1 MTQQR
6 FYTLDVFRG
15 MTVFLMIVVN
25 TPGSGALPY
34 PPLLHAEWHGCTLTD
49 LVFPSFL
56 FAVGNAVA
64 FVKLRWQ
71 EQSGRAVVLKIVKRS
86 VLIFVVGILLSWYT
100 TMHWTDNGLAFAS
113 VKDLRILAVLQRI
126 GLCYML
132 AALMIYYLS
141 ARTTIAASVII
152 LLLYWALLMQFG
164 DAGQQLSIEGNLVR
178 KIDLALIGPQR
189 MYRERGIVFDPEGLL
204 STLPATVNVLIGYLT
219 GILILQR
226 GKTKACVVRLLVYGG
241 LLVVPGLLWNG
252 FFPFNKK
259 LWTSSFVLYTSGIDV
274 LVIGLLFYFIE
285 IKNWKS
291 IVSFFIPMGKNPLAV
306 YVLSNLL
313 LFFLILPAGNG
324 KIFIDWIGESFFQQI
339 FPGPLG
345 SLLFAFCF
353 AMVCWAVAWL
363 LHRKKIYIRL

>member
-1 MTQQR
+1 MQQR

-34 PPLLHAEWHGCTLTD
+34 PPLLHADWNGCTLTD

-71 EQSGRAVVLKIVKRS
+71 DQGQTEVVWKIVKRS
-86 VLIFVVGILLSWYT
+86 VLIFFVGVLLSWYT
-100 TMHWTDNGLAFAS
+100 TMHWTDNGLAFSS

-126 GLCYML
+126 GLCYLL

-141 ARTTIAASVII
+141 TRAIVFTSVFL
-152 LLLYWALLMQFG
+152 LLLYWFLLMRFG

-178 KIDLALIGPQR
+178 KIDWLLIGPQH
-189 MYRERGIVFDPEGLL
+189 MYRERGVVFDPEGLL
-204 STLPATVNVLIGYLT
+204 STLPATVNVLVGYLT
-219 GILILQR
+219 GYFIQQK
-226 GKTKACVVRLLVYGG
+226 GKTKSCVVGLLAYGSLLVI
-241 LLVVPGLLWNG
+241 LGLLWNN

-259 LWTSSFVLYTSGIDV
+259 LWTSSYVLYTSGIAM
-274 LVIGLLFYFIE
+274 LVIGCLFYFIE

-291 IVSFFIPMGKNPLAV
+291 VAEFFIPMGKNPLAV

-313 LFFLILPAGNG
+313 LFFLILPMENG
-324 KIFIDWIGESFFQQI
+324 KIFIDWIGDSLFQKL
-339 FPGPLG
+339 FPGPFG
-345 SLLFAFCF
+345 SLAFALFFT
-353 AMVCWAVAWL
+353 MICWTVAWL